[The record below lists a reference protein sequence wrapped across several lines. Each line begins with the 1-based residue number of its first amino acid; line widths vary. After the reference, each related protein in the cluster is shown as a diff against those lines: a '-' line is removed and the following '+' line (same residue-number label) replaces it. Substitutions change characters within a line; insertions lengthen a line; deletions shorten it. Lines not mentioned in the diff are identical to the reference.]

1 MRAASLLGFALAAVL
16 MANKENPRNCMSP
29 VFWEDFKD
37 AKLDASKWSLANP
50 DLARVEF
57 LSPKFKATANIKQHD
72 YMRGILRLGFKMTPE
87 GPRGAGITSLMSF
100 HQYSLSRNRISPI
113 YFEAKLRL
121 NVTPGHRGV
130 FRVRNHKEDDL
141 PLSDLT
147 FQGGAGLAYPW
158 ARLSSQGGT
167 RDFPPSRGEDGYL
180 RTPEERDGFNV
191 YGIKWYQDRY
201 DFFLNDFK
209 VAQIDN
215 PDPAKGFV
223 ISISHTAYESD
234 RKNFDGKVSLD
245 DIEVDWVRVFVDL
258 N

>member
-1 MRAASLLGFALAAVL
+1 
-16 MANKENPRNCMSP
+16 MANKEAPSNCMSQ
-29 VFWEDFKD
+29 VFWDDFKD

-50 DLARVEF
+50 DLARVEVHR
-57 LSPKFKATANIKQHD
+57 LSQATMSTKQFN

-100 HQYSLSRNRISPI
+100 HQYSLGRNRISPI

-130 FRVRNHKEDDL
+130 FRVRNHKEDEL

-158 ARLSSQGGT
+158 ARLSSQGGA

-180 RTPEERDGFNV
+180 RKPEERDGFNV

-201 DFFLNDFK
+201 AFFLNDFR
-209 VAQIDN
+209 VAQVDN

-234 RKNFDGKVSLD
+234 RKNFDEKVSLD
-245 DIEVDWVRVFVDL
+245 DIEVDWVRVFADL